1 MGGAHGSSHLLSA
14 CRGSIPRSHLAV
26 RLRVDYNFSTIIK
39 YPVGTMVKNR
49 TAFKVAIMLTLGLT
63 LVSLAY
69 QHRDSAV
76 ACARFNC
83 DRGAGF
89 PLPFLVPSGSAFT
102 TERVLQPLALL
113 VDLGVWLSVSLVIV
127 LLARAVSRK
136 YGSRPSPTTLEDS
149 SRRPDLQR

>member
-26 RLRVDYNFSTIIK
+26 RLRVEYNFSTIIK

-83 DRGAGF
+83 DRGPASRCPSWFPAGVHS
-89 PLPFLVPSGSAFT
+89 PLKEYF
-102 TERVLQPLALL
+102 
-113 VDLGVWLSVSLVIV
+113 SL
-127 LLARAVSRK
+127 
-136 YGSRPSPTTLEDS
+136 
-149 SRRPDLQR
+149 